1 MATSRARFSIDIVGE
16 QILSTAIQGG
26 VIPARFV
33 ESLDMASGTSD
44 GQIDLVWGKVESGI
58 AASNTTQYDLSGSLA
73 NIYGE
78 AVVFA
83 EVVLIAIKNTRTT
96 ALANISIGPH
106 SSAGFGILTSGKGF
120 WNAAQGSG
128 GGSVVGPSSSAGPG
142 SWYVVHD
149 YTGVPVTATT
159 ADILSVVTSAVSGST
174 NDWQILIMGRSA

>member
-1 MATSRARFSIDIVGE
+1 MATSRARFSIDIIGE

-26 VIPARFV
+26 VIPARFLQ
-33 ESLDMASGTSD
+33 SLDMASGTSD
-44 GQIDLVWGKVESGI
+44 GQIDLIYGKVESGI
-58 AASNTTQYDLSGSLA
+58 AAGATTQYDLSGSLA
-73 NIYGE
+73 NIFGE

-83 EVVLIAIKNTRTT
+83 EVVLIALRNTRTT

-106 SSAGFGILTSGKGF
+106 SSNGFGILASGKGF

-159 ADILSVVTSAVSGST
+159 ADILSIVTSAVSGST
-174 NDWQILIMGRSA
+174 NGWELLIMGRSA